1 MNRTSPGARSPSP
14 CWRKS
19 WQKKTEIPS
28 SAPGPWQLVAYEESM
43 NSILDGLGDKLC
55 SHH

>member
-1 MNRTSPGARSPSP
+1 VLAWGAINASDFDPGNP
-14 CWRKS
+14 
-19 WQKKTEIPS
+19 
-28 SAPGPWQLVAYEESM
+28 QLVAYEESM